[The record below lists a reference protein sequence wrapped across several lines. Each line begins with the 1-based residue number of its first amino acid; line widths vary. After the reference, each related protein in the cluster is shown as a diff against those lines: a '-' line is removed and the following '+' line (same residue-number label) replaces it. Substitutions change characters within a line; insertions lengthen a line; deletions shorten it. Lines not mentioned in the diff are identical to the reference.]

1 MHSML
6 FMKTPAALTSPSLSL
21 APNDNLL
28 HLGNL
33 GLSSTL
39 ATTTNLLLFFFFG
52 LFSLDRRNDDS
63 HRNER

>member
-1 MHSML
+1 MHPML
-6 FMKTPAALTSPSLSL
+6 FMKKPAALTCRSLSL

-39 ATTTNLLLFFFFG
+39 ATTNFLLFFFFG